1 MNSCD
6 HRWNIK
12 VGATGSGKSW
22 IDYAVAIPK
31 RLLAMKG
38 QGAALM
44 LGNTQGTLNR
54 NILEPMRDIWGEQLV
69 GRIISGENYAR
80 IFGQKV
86 YILGADKQ
94 TSVSKIQGMTVE
106 YAYGDE
112 MTTWAEPVFQMLKSR
127 LRCPHS
133 AFDGTA
139 NPDSAHHYLKK
150 FIDSDVDVYCQTS
163 TIDDNPFLPAEFVE
177 QLKKEYAGTVY
188 YKRFILGQWA
198 AAEGACYPLFAA
210 DPERFIAYV
219 APPIAFAN
227 IGVDFGGG
235 TSGHA
240 FQCVGFTYRYAEMV
254 VLEEYFNQSA
264 LDPQTLEQEFVEFV
278 RKCLRQYTIAD
289 VYCDS
294 AEQTLINGLRNAAA
308 RAGLPVNIYNS
319 QKKPINERIRAACKL
334 MGADR
339 FKIMSHCTTTID
351 AYASAVYD
359 AKNLTA
365 DERLDNGTSNIDTLD
380 ATEYAYE
387 RQIFDL
393 CDAR

>member
-1 MNSCD
+1 M
-6 HRWNIK
+6 
-12 VGATGSGKSW
+12 V
-22 IDYAVAIPK
+22 IPK
-31 RLLAMKG
+31 RLMAMKG

-44 LGNTQGTLNR
+44 LGNTQGTVNR
-54 NILEPMRDIWGEQLV
+54 NILEPMRDIWGSKLV
-69 GRIISGENYAR
+69 GRIISGENYANV
-80 IFGQKV
+80 FGQKV
-86 YILGADKQ
+86 YILGADKM

-127 LRCPHS
+127 LRCEHS

-139 NPDSAHHYLKK
+139 NPDSAHHYIKK
-150 FIDSDVDVYCQTS
+150 FIDSDADVFCQTS
-163 TIDDNPFLPAEFVE
+163 TIDDNPFLPPEFVE

-198 AAEGACYPLFAA
+198 AAEGACFPLFAA
-210 DPERFIAYV
+210 QPERYIIRE
-219 APPIAFAN
+219 APPIMLAN

-240 FQCVGFTYRYAEMV
+240 FQCVGFTWRYGQMV
-254 VLEEYFNQSA
+254 VLEEYFNQAA
-264 LDPQTLEQEFVEFV
+264 LDPQTLEREFVEFV
-278 RKCLRQYTIAD
+278 QKCQAKYTISE
-289 VYCDS
+289 VFCDS

-308 RAGLPVNIYNS
+308 RSRLRVNIYDAA
-319 QKKPINERIRAACKL
+319 KKPINDRIRAACKL
-334 MGADR
+334 QGADR
-339 FKIMSHCTTTID
+339 FKIMEHCRITID

-359 AKNLTA
+359 SKNLTA
-365 DERLDNGTSNIDTLD
+365 DVRLDNGTSNIDTLD

-387 RQIFDL
+387 REIYDL